1 MVLAVVLE
9 TISLTKSNL
18 GKLFKSSCSFDCDL
32 FTDAVSATVSFNQGL
47 IEASDNNII
56 AAGDS
61 NGFVGIVGPGSDNLV
76 SGVDSWQSD
85 SLAHLGFNKVK
96 GLVSE
101 IHCNDNYNSS
111 RFRIWFGW
119 IGIGDCCDCIGRNGS
134 TTYY

>member
-1 MVLAVVLE
+1 MVADPSIAGTSGLE
-9 TISLTKSNL
+9 FEINIQN
-18 GKLFKSSCSFDCDL
+18 KLWLDYITVPDKWFS
-32 FTDAVSATVSFNQGL
+32 VSFNQGL

-96 GLVSE
+96 GLVSDVNPVVE
-101 IHCNDNYNSS
+101 GTECE
-111 RFRIWFGW
+111 
-119 IGIGDCCDCIGRNGS
+119 GDCDNDGECSGTLICFQRNGI
-134 TTYY
+134 TDVPGQL